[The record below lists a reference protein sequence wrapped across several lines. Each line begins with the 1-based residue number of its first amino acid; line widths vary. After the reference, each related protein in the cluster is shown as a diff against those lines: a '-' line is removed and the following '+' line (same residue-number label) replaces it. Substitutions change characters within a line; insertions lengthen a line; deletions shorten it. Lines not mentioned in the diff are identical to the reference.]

1 MDVATDNVA
10 VRVGLGVVLKAEGGT
25 AEVLSTGGN
34 AEGGAGGWDGAVVIA
49 ESEGD
54 GEL

>member
-10 VRVGLGVVLKAEGGT
+10 VRVGLGVVLEAEGGA
-25 AEVLSTGGN
+25 AEVLSTVGD
-34 AEGGAGGWDGAVVIA
+34 AESGAGRWDGAVVIA